1 MKEYEKCKK
10 LNLGA
15 GYGWKKEGWA
25 SLDHSKSNGFLK
37 PINQA
42 WDLPYDDEQFEIIFS
57 SHMIEHISHFKIEET
72 ICEINRV
79 MKKGGIL
86 RLLTPDLRK
95 LATAYVNN
103 DVDSMKRYMGDG
115 GMMIKKDLGFGHVFM
130 NFLVSEGLDNKILS
144 SDYSEVIAGYAH
156 VYCYD
161 YEMISKILSH
171 YGFENIKECTIDESG
186 IEDHKELRLNPYD
199 KDASFSLII
208 ECKKKEYIPFLH
220 GKALL
225 YGGVYKND
233 ALAPP
238 KHSPLWLCFKMVGL
252 INNISKYIRQKKKDK
267 KSNHV
272 GEKK

>member
-1 MKEYEKCKK
+1 MKGYEKCKK

-15 GYGWKKEGWA
+15 GYGWKKEGWI
-25 SLDHSKSNGFLK
+25 SLDHSKSDGLLK
-37 PINQA
+37 LSKQA
-42 WDLPYDDEQFEIIFS
+42 WDIPHDDEKFEIIFC
-57 SHMIEHISHFKIEET
+57 SHMIEHIPHFKIEQM

-86 RLLTPDLRK
+86 RLLTPALRK

-103 DVDSMKRYMGDG
+103 DIDSMKRYTEDG
-115 GMMIKKDLGFGHVFM
+115 GMMIKKDLGLGHVFM

-161 YEMISKILSH
+161 YEMLSKILSH
-171 YGFENIKECTIDESG
+171 YGFENIKECTIDESE

-199 KDASFSLII
+199 EGASFSLIV

-220 GKALL
+220 DKALL

-238 KHSPLWLCFKMVGL
+238 KHSPLWLGFKMIGL
-252 INNISKYIRQKKKDK
+252 INNIFKYIHQKKK
-267 KSNHV
+267 NR
-272 GEKK
+272 